1 MDKNGKRANSEYI
14 YDALRLISQGISI
27 YKAAIIYN
35 ITRSTLWRRLKN
47 THKDKPVKNSFDR
60 KGRENIIEICIIRCQ
75 YGLPSNGYMVT
86 INGRADRSEKVNIIQ
101 IIW

>member
-1 MDKNGKRANSEYI
+1 MDKNRKRANSENI

-47 THKDKPVKNSFDR
+47 THKDKPGIKPHLTEKDEKILLKYASFVANMGSPVTVTWRIMFVKVKN
-60 KGRENIIEICIIRCQ
+60 
-75 YGLPSNGYMVT
+75 
-86 INGRADRSEKVNIIQ
+86 
-101 IIW
+101 